1 MYQTKKKQ
9 EYEAKTRCPLYHDRP
24 TAGHVGM
31 NTSNNTVKN
40 MDCREYTQ
48 GRLRRSQ
55 RHRHKNIQTHTHTY
69 AHIHKLHRSGGE
81 SKQARETKRERERRG
96 KGEGVGT
103 SVLLF
108 NLPLPKA
115 NRTKA
120 TVIRKVVRV
129 FVLRADG
136 IVLFGLYWFGFNRRV
151 EINLWWPMLATQ
163 RYLIGHSHQYP
174 PVIDMVA
181 AFESC

>member
-1 MYQTKKKQ
+1 MDLSPMHTGQTQAQPKTQTQKQ
-9 EYEAKTRCPLYHDRP
+9 
-24 TAGHVGM
+24 
-31 NTSNNTVKN
+31 SN
-40 MDCREYTQ
+40 
-48 GRLRRSQ
+48 
-55 RHRHKNIQTHTHTY
+55 THTHISSHTQT
-69 AHIHKLHRSGGE
+69 AQEWKR
-81 SKQARETKRERERRG
+81 KQASKGKEEGEGKGG

-120 TVIRKVVRV
+120 TLIRKVVRV
-129 FVLRADG
+129 FILRADG

-151 EINLWWPMLATQ
+151 EVNLWWPMLATQ

-174 PVIDMVA
+174 PVIGMVA